1 MGVYLSACV
10 YVCERACVRMCV
22 CVILTSDLC
31 ECASDMRCD
40 TQGVLACVMLL
51 SMEHVTINHG
61 IKLTD
66 M

>member
-1 MGVYLSACV
+1 
-10 YVCERACVRMCV
+10 MCV
-22 CVILTSDLC
+22 CVCVCVCVCD
-31 ECASDMRCD
+31 SDMRCD
-40 TQGVLACVMLL
+40 TQGVLVCVMLL

>member
-1 MGVYLSACV
+1 MLWVCILCV
-10 YVCERACVRMCV
+10 YVCVRAYVCV